1 MAIMVV
7 AVVIALL
14 LLAGIA
20 ASGLYAWQAIDE
32 WASEVRALSSYPLRK
47 RRCYRCRTRRPL
59 RSDGSC
65 SLCRASQRRQDI
77 AVADVGQGYALRDN
91 LPYGRYLEYGLALLD
106 GAQVT
111 LVVPVGLQVL
121 AGDALG
127 LLLDRKG
134 RLRAVESPRLGSG
147 WVIPVRGVGARS
159 TVRYIGWMLM
169 IPAACLLVVLL
180 PVFALI
186 VDADHTMHLLARL
199 GGVTANQT
207 AVIPTGAIVSF
218 IVWVGLC
225 LAVGGAIT
233 LLRRRP
239 TLNAD
244 LGRGDA
250 GSRRRWVGP

>member
-1 MAIMVV
+1 MILAL
-7 AVVIALL
+7 VIPLV
-14 LLAGIA
+14 LLAGIL
-20 ASGLYAWQAIDE
+20 ASGLYAWQAVDE

-47 RRCYRCRTRRPL
+47 RRCHRCRTRRPP
-59 RSDGSC
+59 RPDGRC
-65 SLCRASQRRQDI
+65 SLCWASHRTLDI
-77 AVADVGQGYALRDN
+77 AVASVRQGYALRDS
-91 LPYGRYLEYGLALLD
+91 LPYGKYLEYGLALRD

-111 LVVPVGLQVL
+111 LVAPVGLQVL
-121 AGDALG
+121 RGDALS

-159 TVRYIGWMLM
+159 AVARIGWLLM
-169 IPAACLLVVLL
+169 IPAACLLLVML

-186 VDADHTMHLLARL
+186 VEADHTLHLLANI
-199 GGVTANQT
+199 GGATATQAT
-207 AVIPTGAIVSF
+207 AIPTGAIVSF

-244 LGRGDA
+244 LGRGDG
-250 GSRRRWVGP
+250 GSRRRWVLP